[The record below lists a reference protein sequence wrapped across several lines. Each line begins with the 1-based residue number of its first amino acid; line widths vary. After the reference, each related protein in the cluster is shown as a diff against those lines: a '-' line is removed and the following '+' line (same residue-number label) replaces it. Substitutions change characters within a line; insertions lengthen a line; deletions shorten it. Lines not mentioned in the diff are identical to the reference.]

1 MLALKNECVI
11 FVSYQAETLKSK
23 QTSLNIKEIS
33 MIIGNLWFEF
43 VLTDLVVKSATCL
56 QTGVVY
62 DYKKANE
69 LFRKY
74 QIYV

>member
-1 MLALKNECVI
+1 
-11 FVSYQAETLKSK
+11 
-23 QTSLNIKEIS
+23 
-33 MIIGNLWFEF
+33 MIIGNLQFEF

-56 QTGVVY
+56 ETGVVY

-69 LFRKY
+69 LYRKY